1 MDLRAHLH
9 PQLCVEIRQRLVHKE
24 RVRLADDRTSH
35 GHSLALS
42 AGKRPRLPLEE
53 LLDLLV
59 GIVGAFM
66 AILLLPFLKLDI
78 GGDIIGLIVEATLGA
93 VFLLYIVRQ
102 IRA

>member
-1 MDLRAHLH
+1 MSITALLIASIIGAITGLA
-9 PQLCVEIRQRLVHKE
+9 IRLVQGTG
-24 RVRLADDRTSH
+24 L
-35 GHSLALS
+35 GL
-42 AGKRPRLPLEE
+42 LP
-53 LLDLLV
+53 DVLV
-59 GIVGAFM
+59 GIVGAFL